1 LEGQLLSRRYRKPPR
16 VDPIPKDVQGENVT
30 NSFRLNKVGVTG
42 VVKPVQVRRPN
53 RTVTLTTTLDLFV
66 DLPPDQKGS
75 HMSRNLEAIN
85 EVVDRSVRE
94 PVDSLEELTETIA
107 RSLLKRHEYATT
119 SEVWAEADY
128 FLERT
133 SPSGRTSL
141 EPYRLVARANAR
153 RGAAD
158 VERSIGVEVVG
169 MTACP
174 CAMETVRDDVM
185 KEHPELT
192 RWPEGV
198 PIITHNQRNRTTAIL
213 QEPPG
218 HEIEADELVDIVEE
232 SLSAPT
238 FGLLKRPDEGR
249 LVEMAHRNPKFV
261 EDVVR
266 EVLDRLLKRYPKMP
280 DTAWVR
286 VKSEAEESIHKHN
299 AFAERSTTFGELRA
313 L

>member
-1 LEGQLLSRRYRKPPR
+1 MGSIPR
-16 VDPIPKDVQGENVT
+16 DVQDERLH

-53 RTVTLTTTLDLFV
+53 RALTLTTTLDVFV

-75 HMSRNLEAIN
+75 HLSRNLEAIN

-94 PVDSLEELTETIA
+94 PVSSLEELTETIA
-107 RSLLKRHEYATT
+107 RSLLKRHDYATT
-119 SEVWAEADY
+119 SEVWATADY

-153 RGAAD
+153 RGERQ
-158 VERSIGVEVVG
+158 VVRSIGVEVVG

-174 CAMETVRDDVM
+174 CAMETVRDDLL
-185 KEHPELT
+185 KEHPKMA
-192 RWPEGV
+192 RWPDGV
-198 PIITHNQRNRTTAIL
+198 PIITHNQRNRTTVIL
-213 QEPPG
+213 EEPAG
-218 HEIEADELVDIVEE
+218 HDIEADELVDIVED
-232 SLSAPT
+232 SMSAPT
-238 FGLLKRPDEGR
+238 YGLLKRPDEGR

-266 EVLDRLLKRYPKMP
+266 EVLDRLMKRYPKMP
-280 DTAWVR
+280 DATWVR

-299 AFAERSTTFGELRA
+299 ALAERSTTFGELRA

>member
-1 LEGQLLSRRYRKPPR
+1 
-16 VDPIPKDVQGENVT
+16 VQGEKVA

-53 RTVTLTTTLDLFV
+53 RAVTLTTTLDVFV

-75 HMSRNLEAIN
+75 HLSRNLEAIN

-107 RSLLKRHEYATT
+107 RSLLKRHDYATT
-119 SEVWAEADY
+119 SEVWASADY

-133 SPSGRTSL
+133 SPWGRTSL
-141 EPYRLVARANAR
+141 EPYRLVARANAKR
-153 RGAAD
+153 ETQE

-174 CAMETVRDDVM
+174 CAMETVREDIL
-185 KEHPELT
+185 KENPDLR

-198 PIITHNQRNRTTAIL
+198 PTITHNQRNRTTLIL
-213 QEPPG
+213 QEPAG
-218 HEIEADELVDIVEE
+218 HDIEADELIDVVED
-232 SLSAPT
+232 SMSAPT
-238 FGLLKRPDEGR
+238 YGLLKRPDEGR

-266 EVLDRLLKRYPKMP
+266 DVLDRLLSRYPKMP
-280 DTAWVR
+280 DATWVR

-299 AFAERSTTFGELRA
+299 AFAERSTTFGELRSM
-313 L
+313 

>member
-1 LEGQLLSRRYRKPPR
+1 M
-16 VDPIPKDVQGENVT
+16 
-30 NSFRLNKVGVTG
+30 
-42 VVKPVQVRRPN
+42 KPVHVRRPN
-53 RTVTLTTTLDLFV
+53 RAVTLTTSLDVFV

-75 HMSRNLEAIN
+75 HLSRNMEAIN
-85 EVVDRSVRE
+85 EEVDRSVRE
-94 PVDSLEELTETIA
+94 PVGSLEELTETIA

-119 SEVWAEADY
+119 SEVWASAEY

-153 RGAAD
+153 RGQRD

-174 CAMETVRDDVM
+174 CAMETVRDDLL
-185 KEHPELT
+185 KEHPEI
-192 RWPEGV
+192 REWPEGM
-198 PIITHNQRNRTTAIL
+198 PIITHNQRNHTTVIL
-213 QEPPG
+213 EEPPG
-218 HEIEADELVDIVEE
+218 HDVEADELIDIVED

-266 EVLDRLLKRYPKMP
+266 DVLDHLLKRYPKMP
-280 DTAWVR
+280 DSTRVR

-299 AFAERSTTFGELRA
+299 AFAERSTRFGELRA
-313 L
+313 P

>member
-1 LEGQLLSRRYRKPPR
+1 MQNEKASA
-16 VDPIPKDVQGENVT
+16 
-30 NSFRLNKVGVTG
+30 SFRLTKVGVTG

-53 RTVTLTTTLDLFV
+53 RALTLTTTLDVFV

-75 HMSRNLEAIN
+75 HLSRNVEAIN

-94 PVDSLEELTETIA
+94 PVESLEELTDTIA
-107 RSLLKRHEYATT
+107 RSLLKRHDYATT
-119 SEVWAEADY
+119 SEVWAKADY

-133 SPSGRTSL
+133 SPWGRTSL
-141 EPYRLVARANAR
+141 EPYRLVARTNAR
-153 RGAAD
+153 RGSRD

-174 CAMETVRDDVM
+174 CAMETVRDALIKD
-185 KEHPELT
+185 HPEIAQ
-192 RWPEGV
+192 WPDGV
-198 PIITHNQRNRTTAIL
+198 PIITHNQRNRTTVIVD
-213 QEPPG
+213 EPAG
-218 HEIEADELVDIVEE
+218 HDIEADELIDVVEG
-232 SLSAPT
+232 SMSAPT
-238 FGLLKRPDEGR
+238 YGLLKRPDEGR

-266 EVLDRLLKRYPKMP
+266 DVLDRLLKRYPKMP
-280 DTAWVR
+280 NATRVR

>member
-1 LEGQLLSRRYRKPPR
+1 M
-16 VDPIPKDVQGENVT
+16 
-30 NSFRLNKVGVTG
+30 TG
-42 VVKPVQVRRPN
+42 VVKPVQIRRPN
-53 RTVTLTTTLDLFV
+53 RAVTLTTTLDLFV
-66 DLPPDQKGS
+66 DLPQDQKGA
-75 HMSRNLEAIN
+75 HLSRNLEAIN

-94 PVDSLEELTETIA
+94 PVGSLEELTEIIA
-107 RSLLKRHEYATT
+107 QILLKRHDYATT
-119 SEVWAEADY
+119 SEVWATAEY

-153 RGAAD
+153 RGERE
-158 VERSIGVEVVG
+158 VVRSIGVEVVG

-174 CAMETVRDDVM
+174 CAMETVRDDVL

-198 PIITHNQRNRTTAIL
+198 PIITHNQRNRTTLIL
-213 QEPPG
+213 QEPSG
-218 HEIEADELVDIVEE
+218 HDIEADELIDIVED

-266 EVLDRLLKRYPKMP
+266 DVLDRLLKRYPKMP
-280 DTAWVR
+280 DTTWVR